1 MEAKIKA
8 SKMVKENHR
17 QNKENTLTKHEE
29 IL

>member
-17 QNKENTLTKHEE
+17 QIKEITLTKYKE